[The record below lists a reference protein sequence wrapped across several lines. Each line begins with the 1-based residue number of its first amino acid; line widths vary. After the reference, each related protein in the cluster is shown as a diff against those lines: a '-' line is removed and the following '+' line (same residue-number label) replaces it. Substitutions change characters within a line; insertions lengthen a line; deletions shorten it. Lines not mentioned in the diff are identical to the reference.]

1 MKTLKFSINV
11 EAIDSYIYSGHL
23 FLILKNGDIAFA
35 PLSKIVGKLAN
46 VYPKYNNLIRL
57 SFQRN
62 DYFANNQGEMIL
74 GIPEVKNT
82 SIDVWDRAANQMKFM
97 LEYDS
102 EDYKIIGSVPTMPVL
117 DLKMYAMRLYLG
129 TKDGLYEINL
139 NSDDRYNLK
148 PTKPKKRFDAKV
160 TCLNAKCGEIIISS
174 NSDGLFH
181 GTFLNEKNILKVN
194 HKQVS
199 QKSIR
204 TSWSGY
210 DIINYGEQ
218 SNFDYFINKT
228 AKVEK
233 KPGYSKFDE
242 SIEKQRILEFGV
254 SKFAMSDLL
263 QSSDINY
270 KDISYCF
277 NSSSS
282 GFFFM
287 NDGRFIN
294 INLNKDKDNI
304 HFTSRNHLLPD
315 ISIGNELPQRPISG
329 SIVPKGCVVEYYNKV
344 VLYHN
349 SQAKLIE
356 DVPSINVRSYPS
368 SLRYRNIIT
377 ITKEKEISIHSIY
390 PFNESLSK
398 YEIVNKDILNIDDNY
413 LPF

>member
-23 FLILKNGDIAFA
+23 FLILKGGDITFA
-35 PLSKIVGKLAN
+35 PLSKIIGKLAN
-46 VYPKYNNLIRL
+46 AYPNYNNLIRL
-57 SFQRN
+57 AFQRN

-74 GIPEVKNT
+74 GISEVKNT
-82 SIDVWDRAANQMKFM
+82 FIDVWDCAANNMKFM

-102 EDYKIIGSVPTMPVL
+102 EDYKIIGAVPTMPVL

-129 TKDGLYEINL
+129 TKEGLYEINL
-139 NSDDRYNLK
+139 NSDDRYNLA

-160 TCLNAKCGEIIISS
+160 TCLNAKSGEIIISS
-174 NSDGLFH
+174 NSEGLFH
-181 GTFLNEKNILKVN
+181 GTFLNEKNVLQVN
-194 HKQVS
+194 HKPVS

-218 SNFDYFINKT
+218 SSFDYFINKT
-228 AKVEK
+228 DKAEK
-233 KPGYSKFDE
+233 KLGYSRFDE

-254 SKFAMSDLL
+254 SKFAMADLL
-263 QSSDINY
+263 ESSNINH
-270 KDISYCF
+270 KDVSYCF
-277 NSSSS
+277 NSSLS

-294 INLNKDKDNI
+294 INLNKDRENI
-304 HFTSRNHLLPD
+304 HFTSRNHELPV
-315 ISIGNELPQRPISG
+315 INNGLELPQRPISAC
-329 SIVPKGCVVEYYNKV
+329 IVPKGCVVEYYDKV

-349 SQAKLIE
+349 SKAKLIE
-356 DVPSINVRSYPS
+356 NAPSINIRSYPS

-377 ITKEKEISIHSIY
+377 ITKEKEVSIHSIY
-390 PFNESLSK
+390 PFNESISHL
-398 YEIVNKDILNIDDNY
+398 EVVNNDIVSNEDEF